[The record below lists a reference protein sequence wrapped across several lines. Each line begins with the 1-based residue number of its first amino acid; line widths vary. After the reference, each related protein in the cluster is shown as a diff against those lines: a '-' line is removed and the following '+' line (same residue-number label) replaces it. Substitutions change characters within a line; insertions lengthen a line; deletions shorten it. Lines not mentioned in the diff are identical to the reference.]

1 MSRRIEVELIG
12 TDRSLGRT
20 FAKSEKDAK
29 KFSLA
34 MTGVVRSTGGFS
46 RGFLS
51 GAGALSS
58 FGGALALTSGAF
70 FAGAGIVAGLK
81 AAVSAAGDFQQKMNV
96 LQQVTGATAAEMAA
110 VSLEARRLG
119 ADISLPATSAS
130 DAAEAMLQLSKG
142 GLTLRDAMAAAR
154 GTLQLAA
161 AAQTDVAT
169 AANTSARA
177 ITAFGLSGK
186 DAGKIADAL
195 ANAANAATGDIN
207 DFAIALSQSATSGH
221 AFGLTAQDTVTALT
235 ELAQAGLVGSD
246 AGTSLRVMLT
256 RLLPTSVAAKREM
269 KALGVAVTDAKGQF
283 LPFRDVIENYSTSLS
298 KLTPKQRQHALQVIF
313 GTDAQRAANIIFGK
327 SVSVFDNY
335 ERAVTKSGGAAR
347 AAAAQ
352 QKGFKGAVD
361 GFNSALQTTAVTVG
375 TTLLPTLTKYLR
387 QAATWLGDSRNQEK
401 IQKEV
406 TKAVELTI
414 GAIKI
419 LSGAV
424 KTIDKVTGSFKNTLE
439 LLLALKVAKTIVGL
453 IGPAGRATTAI
464 AELAGAFR
472 TLKKAQEAEASAK
485 LVTNVSAYTGAA
497 EGAAGATGNLAN
509 QSKKAAREAKVAA
522 ARVEALRLAM
532 KKLAAIGIVAV
543 AVEVVIHRKSLDDFE
558 RKVTGAFTR
567 AQQGGFT
574 DALAKTEAN
583 IANLVPGVHVDWH
596 SLTKAIDDQT
606 KKHPPVLHPSVKV
619 EPQISNANQ
628 VADFLAKTPG
638 FFGAVPERLGP
649 PIPSLGG
656 SGGGGAGGPEVKL
669 TAEQRNTFFDNQ
681 IARILLRGGLGSIN
695 QQIAAL
701 QQANTEIAARI
712 KATKDVTRK
721 LNLEDELMQNQA
733 QITSLRTQAAAEALS
748 KRQDKFAEFIAGLR
762 LGVTRAQATSGL
774 NDDLKSLKAL
784 EDGIRKEIKAFGRTA
799 ELTGQLFDTQQQIKD
814 ARQRQADA
822 KQFFTLGLGPT
833 GDDRV
838 PLVKA
843 LRKQLSN
850 VSASVEGSFL
860 DTNKTRS
867 VLSNIKK
874 VLSAG
879 VGNVSSEVRAKIKE
893 MLDGIDGQLGDHA
906 RNLTKFAHVN
916 SAALVNALGLK
927 LSASDKKRLQAAFDQ
942 IGAGGTVPGGRSTA
956 LAGVGTISFT
966 HTTVVDGAKVERS
979 VTKVQRRKGA
989 RRTESRRGPYAGRN

>member
-1 MSRRIEVELIG
+1 MARRIEVELIG
-12 TDRSLGRT
+12 TDKSLGRT
-20 FAKSEKDAK
+20 FVKSEKDAK
-29 KFSLA
+29 KFGLA

-58 FGGALALTSGAF
+58 FGGALALTSGSF

-81 AAVSAAGDFQQKMNV
+81 AAVGAAGDFQQKMNV
-96 LQQVTGATAAEMAA
+96 LQQVTGATAREMAA

-352 QKGFKGAVD
+352 QKGFKGSVD

-401 IQKEV
+401 IQRDV

-414 GAIKI
+414 SAIKV
-419 LSGAV
+419 LAGAV
-424 KTIDKVTGSFKNTLE
+424 KTIDKITGSFKNTLE
-439 LLLALKVAKTIVGL
+439 LLLALKVAKTVVGL
-453 IGPAGRATTAI
+453 VGPLGRAASATAQ
-464 AELAGAFR
+464 LAGAFR

-485 LVTNVSAYTGAA
+485 LISNVSAYTGAV
-497 EGAAGATGNLAN
+497 EGAAGATGQVAA
-509 QSKKAAREAKVAA
+509 QSKKAGREAKIAA
-522 ARVEALRLAM
+522 ARVDALKLAM
-532 KKLAAIGIVAV
+532 KRLAAIGIITIG
-543 AVEVVIHRKSLDDFE
+543 VEVLLHKDQIDRAVSGFLDKHHLGFL
-558 RKVTGAFTR
+558 
-567 AQQGGFT
+567 GGSNKIN
-574 DALAKTEAN
+574 LPAN
-583 IANLVPGVHVDWH
+583 ITVPELDTAIANLRKLKGQGDLVVQTLEKVRDRMEQAAE
-596 SLTKAIDDQT
+596 KAA
-606 KKHPPVLHPSVKV
+606 VLNHATS
-619 EPQISNANQ
+619 
-628 VADFLAKTPG
+628 G
-638 FFGAVPERLGP
+638 LGP
-649 PIPSLGG
+649 HHDDSFTQAVTAATQAANNAITSTK
-656 SGGGGAGGPEVKL
+656 SGRVGL
-669 TAEQRNTFFDNQ
+669 TADQRNTFFDNA
-681 IARILLRGGLGSIN
+681 IARILLRGGLGSISE
-695 QQIAAL
+695 QITAL
-701 QQANTEIAARI
+701 QDANVKIAARI

-721 LNLEDELMQNQA
+721 LNLEDELLQNQA
-733 QITSLRTQAAAEALS
+733 QITSLKTQAAAEALQ
-748 KRQDKFAEFIAGLR
+748 KRQDAFSEFIANLQ
-762 LGVTRAQATSGL
+762 LGVTKAQATSGL
-774 NDDLKSLKAL
+774 NDDLSSLKAL
-784 EDGIRKEIKAFGRTA
+784 EAGIRKEIKAFGRTA
-799 ELTGQLFDTQQQIKD
+799 ELAGQLFDTQQQIKD
-814 ARQRQADA
+814 ARKRQIDA

-838 PLVKA
+838 PLVKS
-843 LRKQLSN
+843 LRKQLAN
-850 VSASVEGSFL
+850 VSDAVQGSFL
-860 DTNKTRS
+860 DTNKTKS
-867 VLSNIKK
+867 VLANIKK

-879 VGNVSSEVRAKIKE
+879 VGGVSSEVRSKIKQ
-893 MLDGIDGQLGDHA
+893 MLDDIDQQLKNHA
-906 RNLTKFAHVN
+906 SGGNIDRLAHV
-916 SAALVNALGLK
+916 SGQAFLKRLGLTG
-927 LSASDKKRLQAAFDQ
+927 LTPEQKRRISSVFATLGPD
-942 IGAGGTVPGGRSTA
+942 GSLPGGTSGA
-956 LAGVGTISFT
+956 FAGQG
-966 HTTVVDGAKVERS
+966 TVVVSSTTTLDGRVLTRTVSKHKQKNDRRRS
-979 VTKVQRRKGA
+979 VP
-989 RRTESRRGPYAGRN
+989 RTGPWAGHN